1 MKWDIVFVQNT
12 ISFLFLVMVFLQLI
26 FRRKKLGKKIGY
38 FIIAMVVIVL
48 ANTISFGYRIFIDQL
63 NSTPIFV
70 VLVNGI
76 GFLFFF
82 LYYYNLQKIK
92 KVKILQGVIIGIFV
106 TGYILYGLLSK
117 DFFIKFPSYSY
128 FFECILLI
136 ISITMF
142 FYETFNSDI
151 ILNITK
157 YFPFWVSLSLIII
170 YIGLLPILLFIN
182 RVNSNL
188 SAETFH
194 LILFLINIIGY
205 SVLFYGILKS
215 NKINYER

>member
-1 MKWDIVFVQNT
+1 
-12 ISFLFLVMVFLQLI
+12 
-26 FRRKKLGKKIGY
+26 
-38 FIIAMVVIVL
+38 
-48 ANTISFGYRIFIDQL
+48 
-63 NSTPIFV
+63 
-70 VLVNGI
+70 
-76 GFLFFF
+76 
-82 LYYYNLQKIK
+82 
-92 KVKILQGVIIGIFV
+92 
-106 TGYILYGLLSK
+106 
-117 DFFIKFPSYSY
+117 
-128 FFECILLI
+128 
-136 ISITMF
+136 MF